1 MDRRLTAMLK
11 AKNMDKLPTVLM
23 AAAECAPFA
32 KTGGL
37 ADVAGTLSRALKGL
51 GFDVRLMLP
60 YHRVI
65 KEKYADRVQHLASF
79 SVQLGWRSQYAG
91 VELLDWDGLPVY
103 FIDNEFYFGNWIYS
117 GGNFEGEQYAFFSR
131 AVLEA
136 LPIIDFVPDILHVND
151 WHTAMIPML
160 VKTQYQERPQG
171 NSKTLLAMHSLMYQ
185 GKFDFG
191 VVSEMLGIDP
201 HYNHPD
207 YIEHYGAASF
217 MKAGIV
223 FADKLVTVS
232 PTYAQEIRTPYF
244 GEGLDG
250 ILNARAD
257 DLVGILNG
265 IDIKAFNP
273 QKDDRIAQPYSA
285 KAPEGKQACKQALC
299 NELGLDAAV
308 PLVCMVTRL
317 TKQKGLD
324 LVLRVFDEMM
334 QQGICFVMLGTGDAE
349 YENFF
354 RDAERRYPGRMRALL
369 RFDDALSHRIY
380 AGGDF
385 LLMPSLFEPCGIS
398 QMIAMRYGTL
408 PIVRTTGGLK
418 DTVKPYNEFTGE
430 GNGFSFDSYN
440 AHDILNTLRYALTV
454 YGKAE
459 ALSALRQSGMKQD
472 LSFKKSAKAYAVLYV
487 AMMPGVTMES
497 PTIDREHTETIE

>member
-1 MDRRLTAMLK
+1 MDEHLAAMLK
-11 AKNMDKLPTVLM
+11 AKNRDKLPTILM
-23 AAAECAPFA
+23 TAAECAPFA

-37 ADVAGTLSRALKGL
+37 ADVAGTLSRALKDI

-65 KEKYADRVQHLASF
+65 KEKYAEQVQHIASF

-91 VELLDWDGLPVY
+91 IELLDWDGLPVY
-103 FIDNEFYFGNWIYS
+103 LIDNEFYFGNMIYC
-117 GGNFEGEQYAFFSR
+117 GGDFEGEQYAFFSR

-136 LPIIDFVPDILHVND
+136 LPVIDFAPDILHVND

-160 VKTQYQERPQG
+160 VKTQYQGRPQG
-171 NSKTLLAMHSLMYQ
+171 GCKTVLAMHSLGYQ
-185 GKFDFG
+185 GKFGFG
-191 VVSEMLGIDP
+191 FVSEMLGIDSF
-201 HYNHPD
+201 YNQPD
-207 YIEHYGAASF
+207 YIEHYGCASF
-217 MKAGIV
+217 MKAGV
-223 FADKLVTVS
+223 AFADKLVTVS
-232 PTYAQEIRTPYF
+232 PTYAQEIRTPSY

-250 ILNARAD
+250 ILTARAD

-265 IDIKAFNP
+265 IDVKAFDP
-273 QKDDRIAQPYSA
+273 ETDTHIAQSYSA
-285 KAPEGKQACKQALC
+285 DTPEGKQVCKQALAK
-299 NELGLDAAV
+299 ELGVDANA

-324 LVLRVFDEMM
+324 LIVRVFDEMM
-334 QQGICFVMLGTGDAE
+334 QEGICFAMLGTGDAE

-354 RDAERRYPGRMRALL
+354 REAERRYPGRVRALL

-398 QMIAMRYGTL
+398 QMIALRYGTL
-408 PIVRTTGGLK
+408 PIVRATGGLK

-430 GNGFSFDSYN
+430 GNGFSFDNYN
-440 AHDILNTLRYALTV
+440 AHDMLSTLRYGLSV
-454 YGKAE
+454 YKSKE
-459 ALSALRQSGMKQD
+459 ALEALRQDGMKQD
-472 LSFKKSAKAYAVLYV
+472 WSFKKSAQTYASLYV
-487 AMMPGVTMES
+487 AMLPPEDGNASELTGGAS
-497 PTIDREHTETIE
+497 GP

>member
-1 MDRRLTAMLK
+1 MDEHIVAMLK

-23 AAAECAPFA
+23 TAAECAPFA

-37 ADVAGTLSRALKGL
+37 ADVAGTLSRSLKDI

-65 KEKYADRVQHLASF
+65 KEKYAEQIQHIASF

-91 VELLDWDGLPVY
+91 IELLDWDGLPVY
-103 FIDNEFYFGNWIYS
+103 LIDNEFYFGNMIYC
-117 GGNFEGEQYAFFSR
+117 GGDFEGEQYAFFAR
-131 AVLEA
+131 AALEA
-136 LPIIDFVPDILHVND
+136 LPLIDFVPDILHAND

-160 VKTQYQERPQG
+160 VKTQYQTKPQG
-171 NSKTLLAMHSLMYQ
+171 GCKTVLAMHSLGYQ
-185 GKFDFG
+185 GKFGFG
-191 VVSEMLGIDP
+191 FVSEMLGIDAC
-201 HYNHPD
+201 YNHPD

-217 MKAGIV
+217 MKAGVV

-232 PTYAQEIRTPYF
+232 PTYAQEMRTPQY

-250 ILNARAD
+250 ILTARAN

-265 IDIKAFNP
+265 IDVKAFNP
-273 QKDDRIAQPYSA
+273 EQDEHIVKVYSA
-285 KAPEGKQACKQALC
+285 DAPKGKQQCKQALAE
-299 NELGLDAAV
+299 ELGLDESA

-324 LVLRVFDEMM
+324 LILRVFDEMM
-334 QQGICFVMLGTGDAE
+334 QQGICFAMLGTGDAE
-349 YENFF
+349 HEDFF

-398 QMIAMRYGTL
+398 QMIALRYGTL
-408 PIVRTTGGLK
+408 PIVRATGGLK
-418 DTVKPYNEFTGE
+418 DTVKPYNEFTGD
-430 GNGFSFDSYN
+430 GNGFSFDNYN
-440 AHDILNTLRYALTV
+440 ANDMLNTLRYALEI
-454 YGKAE
+454 YENKE
-459 ALSALRQSGMKQD
+459 ALEKLRQAGMRQD
-472 LSFKKSAKAYAVLYV
+472 WGFQKSAQTYAALYV
-487 AMMPGVTMES
+487 AMMPSFAGNTCELTHGAS
-497 PTIDREHTETIE
+497 GP

>member
-1 MDRRLTAMLK
+1 MDKRLSGMLK
-11 AKNMDKLPTVLM
+11 AKNMEALPSVLM
-23 AAAECAPFA
+23 VAAECAPFA

-65 KEKYADRVQHLASF
+65 KEKYAGQVKHLASF

-103 FIDNEFYFGNWIYS
+103 LIDNEFYFGNWIYS
-117 GGNFEGEQYAFFSR
+117 GGSFEGEQYAFFSR
-131 AVLEA
+131 AALEA
-136 LPIIDFVPDILHVND
+136 LPIIGFEPDILHAND

-160 VKTQYQERPQG
+160 VKTQYQGRPQG
-171 NSKTLLAMHSLMYQ
+171 SCKTLLAMHSLMYQ

-191 VVSEMLGIDP
+191 FVSELLGIDSC
-201 HYNHPD
+201 YNQPD

-217 MKAGIV
+217 MKAGVV

-232 PTYAQEIRTPYF
+232 TTYAQEIRTPYF

-265 IDIKAFNP
+265 IDAKAFNP
-273 QKDDRIAQPYSA
+273 EKDDKIAENYSV

-299 NELGLDAAV
+299 TELELDANA
-308 PLVCMVTRL
+308 PLVCMVTRM

-334 QQGICFVMLGTGDAE
+334 QQGISFAMLGTGHAE
-349 YENFF
+349 YEDFF
-354 RDAERRYPGRMRALL
+354 RDAERRYPGRVRALL

-408 PIVRTTGGLK
+408 PIVRATGGLK
-418 DTVKPYNEFTGE
+418 DTVKPYNEFTSE

-440 AHDILNTLRYALTV
+440 AHDMLGTLRYALKI
-454 YGKAE
+454 YEDKE
-459 ALSALRQSGMKQD
+459 ALSALRRAAMKQD
-472 LSFKKSAKAYAVLYV
+472 LSFKKSAKAYASLYV
-487 AMMPGVTMES
+487 AMMPTKEL
-497 PTIDREHTETIE
+497 ETPAN

>member
-1 MDRRLTAMLK
+1 MDKRLAAMLK
-11 AKNMDKLPTVLM
+11 AKNMDSLPTILM
-23 AAAECAPFA
+23 VAAECAPFA

-37 ADVAGTLSRALKGL
+37 ADVAGTLSRALKDL

-65 KEKYADRVQHLASF
+65 KEKYADRVEHLASF

-91 VELLDWDGLPVY
+91 VEVLDWDGLPVY
-103 FIDNEFYFGNWIYS
+103 LIDNEFYFGSWIYS

-136 LPIIDFVPDILHVND
+136 LPIIGFQPDILHVND

-160 VKTQYQERPQG
+160 VKTQYQGKPQG
-171 NSKTLLAMHSLMYQ
+171 SCKTLLAMHSLMYQ

-191 VVSEMLGIDP
+191 MVSELLGINP
-201 HYNHPD
+201 FYYHPD

-217 MKAGIV
+217 MKAGV
-223 FADKLVTVS
+223 AFADKLVTVS
-232 PTYAQEIRTPYF
+232 PAYAQEIRTSYF

-265 IDIKAFNP
+265 IDTKAFNP
-273 QKDDRIAQPYSA
+273 DKDKMITQTYSV

-299 NELGLDAAV
+299 AELGLDASL
-308 PLVCMVTRL
+308 PLVCMVTRM

-334 QQGICFVMLGTGDAE
+334 RQGICFAMLGTGDAE

-354 RDAERRYPGRMRALL
+354 RDAEQRYPGRVKALL

-408 PIVRTTGGLK
+408 PIVRATGGLK
-418 DTVKPYNEFTGE
+418 DTVKPYNEFTGA
-430 GNGFSFDSYN
+430 GNGFVFDSYN
-440 AHDILNTLRYALTV
+440 AHDMLNTLRYALQV
-454 YGKAE
+454 YGNQE
-459 ALSALRQSGMKQD
+459 AFAALRHSAMKQD
-472 LSFKKSAKAYAVLYV
+472 LGFAKSAKAYASLYV
-487 AMMPGVTMES
+487 AMMPAKETQS
-497 PTIDREHTETIE
+497 PEN